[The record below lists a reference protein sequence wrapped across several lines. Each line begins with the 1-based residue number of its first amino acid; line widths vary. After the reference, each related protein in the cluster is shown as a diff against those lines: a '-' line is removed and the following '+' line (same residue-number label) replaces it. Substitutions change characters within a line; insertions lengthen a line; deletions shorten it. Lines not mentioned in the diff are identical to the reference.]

1 MTVGVLFVCLGNI
14 CRSPAA
20 EGVFKAIVHKTHDTP
35 GDFRIDSCGT
45 GGGSS
50 NWYKPNGS
58 SYHQG
63 ESSDGR
69 MKKEAKK
76 RGYHLT
82 SRSRPLV
89 PDDLRTFDHIICM
102 DGNNVRAVM
111 EAAKFWGPEFT
122 ALANTKVSK
131 MTTYCVANT
140 TATHVPDPWYEG
152 GFDSVLDLLEDACH
166 GLYAALSD
174 SASKQA
180 NNTAEIGFHS

>member
-111 EAAKFWGPEFT
+111 EAAKFWGP
-122 ALANTKVSK
+122 
-131 MTTYCVANT
+131 
-140 TATHVPDPWYEG
+140 D
-152 GFDSVLDLLEDACH
+152 VLDLLEDACH

>member
-1 MTVGVLFVCLGNI
+1 MTVNVLFVCLGNI

-20 EGVFKAIVHKTHDTP
+20 EGVFKAIVQKSHDRP
-35 GDFRIDSCGT
+35 ENFHIDSCGT

-63 ESSDGR
+63 ESSDSR

-89 PDDLRTFDHIICM
+89 AEDLRLFDHIICM
-102 DGNNVRAVM
+102 DSNNVRAVL
-111 EAAKFWGPEFT
+111 EAAKFWGPEYI
-122 ALANTKVSK
+122 ALANAKVSK
-131 MTTYCVANT
+131 MTSYCVTNT
-140 TATHVPDPWYEG
+140 GADHVPDPWYEG
-152 GFDSVLDLLEDACH
+152 GFDTVLDLLEDACE
-166 GLYAALSD
+166 GLYSKL
-174 SASKQA
+174 AS
-180 NNTAEIGFHS
+180 SS